1 MAYID
6 PYTGQEVLTPEEEEA
21 KRLREQEIADTAV
34 HTQEVKT
41 YGDGTQQVITKQEI
55 PPEVQAQVQAPI
67 NPNQPEPTPQPTP
80 QPQPKLNFDRN
91 AYNSSIAQQESSNR
105 PDIGFHD
112 KTKSSAYGLFGLTQ
126 PAYQDARRRDPSLPE
141 DITQA
146 TQEQQTRAQN
156 IITDNNARFLQ
167 QRGVEP
173 TPGVLSAAHFVGANG
188 LHKYL
193 TQKDEQGRP
202 YISPQ
207 AQAANG
213 GYDKV
218 AAIINGRLNGQAV
231 PSSGAVQQPQP
242 QVQAEPTAPVSPEEL
257 ARQQQYNLAPNVAYQ
272 GIQIPGMMQGQPQID
287 QTKTAI
293 DRYQTAQDDP
303 IALIQLRSDTTQ
315 PEFIRQRAGLRVAD
329 MINSENNRM
338 NAEAAL
344 PTLSQ
349 SELARIAT
357 KKSEGNSV
365 GDWLQYLLFK
375 HVGLT
380 DLANAKGEQLGIG
393 SKWMGAMDAEG
404 NMGLI
409 KYTASGLP
417 LEGTK
422 ADGSAMTKNELAAYA
437 SQGAAKA
444 SDVSL
449 TMHQA
454 NVNGELHTFESK
466 RTPQGLLY
474 RDATINGGWTRTAP
488 QGMTNIGQQDPAHV
502 KGLTA
507 ANAVVTKM
515 SKANADS
522 IAAVGRPQF
531 TQEQIQQARDQA
543 YANVTGKQYTGAAA
557 ATMPAGAVPAT
568 TAPATAQTAPAAAG
582 KSQKSIAQQILDY
595 EASPP
600 VGPSTGTKLAIMN
613 EVNRLAAEQ
622 GRTFNAGNFAIASKF
637 NNSMSGKAL
646 KSINTA
652 VDHLDTLQEAAN
664 ELKNGQTPA
673 FNKIAN
679 LYATNTGQTAPGN
692 FDALKSIVG
701 AEVAKAVT
709 GGASAL
715 GDREEIRKEI
725 NNSKTPEQL
734 AGVIGGLQKL
744 MAGQAKSIKYEWVSS
759 GLDEATFDAKLM
771 PRTRVVLNKQKEPT
785 RSNY

>member
-1 MAYID
+1 MAYNYDQLGNVIGE
-6 PYTGQEVLTPEEEEA
+6 YETEEERR
-21 KRLREQEIADTAV
+21 KREQELANTAV
-34 HTQEVKT
+34 QTEERKI
-41 YGDGTQQVITKQEI
+41 YGDGTQEIITKKEI
-55 PPEVQAQVQAPI
+55 PFVAQVQAPI
-67 NPNQPEPTPQPTP
+67 NPEPTQPP
-80 QPQPKLNFDRN
+80 LPKLNFDRN

-105 PDIGFHD
+105 PDIGYHD
-112 KTKSSAYGLFGLTQ
+112 RTKSSAYGLFGLTA
-126 PAYQDARRRDPSLPE
+126 PAYADARRRDPSLLA

-146 TQEQQTRAQN
+146 TQEQQTRAHN
-156 IITDNNARFLQ
+156 IVTDNNARFLQ
-167 QRGVEP
+167 QRGVEA

-188 LHKYL
+188 LHKFL

-218 AAIINGRLNGQAV
+218 AAIIQGRLNGQAV
-231 PSSGAVQQPQP
+231 PASAAVQQPQP
-242 QVQAEPTAPVSPEEL
+242 APQPQAQAQVSQE
-257 ARQQQYNLAPNVAYQ
+257 QYNLAPGIAYQ
-272 GIQIPGMMQGQPQID
+272 GLQVPGMMQSQPQID

-293 DRYQTAQDDP
+293 DRYQAAQDDP
-303 IALIQLRSDTTQ
+303 LSLIQLRSDTSQ
-315 PEFIRQRAGLRVAD
+315 PAFIRQRAGLRVAD
-329 MINSENNRM
+329 MINSENNKAA
-338 NAEAAL
+338 AEAAL
-344 PTLSQ
+344 PSLSQ
-349 SELARIAT
+349 SELARVAT
-357 KKSEGNSV
+357 KKSDGNSI
-365 GDWLQYLLFK
+365 GDWMQYLLFK
-375 HVGLT
+375 HVGLN

-393 SKWMGAMDAEG
+393 SKWLGAMDAEG

-422 ADGSAMTKNELAAYA
+422 ADGTAMNKTELAAYA
-437 SQGAAKA
+437 SQGAGKA

-522 IAAVGRPQF
+522 VAAVGRPQF
-531 TQEQIQQARDQA
+531 SQEQIQQARDQA
-543 YANVTGKQYTGAAA
+543 YANVTGKPYTGAAGV
-557 ATMPAGAVPAT
+557 TMPSGPAP
-568 TAPATAQTAPAAAG
+568 TAPAAATQTTAPAAAG
-582 KSQKSIAQQILDY
+582 KPQKSIAQQILDY

-613 EVNRLAAEQ
+613 EVNRLATEQ
-622 GRTFNAGNFAIASKF
+622 GKTFNAGNFAIASKF

-646 KSINTA
+646 KSINVA

-664 ELKNGQTPA
+664 ELKNGPTPA

-701 AEVAKAVT
+701 SEVAKAVV

-734 AGVIGGLQKL
+734 AGVIGRFQAL
-744 MAGQAKSIKYEWVSS
+744 MAGQAKGIRQEWVSS
-759 GLDEATFDAKLM
+759 GLDEKTFDAKLM
-771 PRTRVVLNKQKEPT
+771 PRTKVVLNKQKEPT